1 MHLDLC
7 LQSHCSGQSSQECSD
22 HCYHKGTLELL
33 QILEN
38 IQELLLDRILE
49 DRQEQLQVRIL
60 GDSAGRLLLECIL
73 E

>member
-7 LQSHCSGQSSQECSD
+7 LQSQCSDQSSRECSD
-22 HCYHKGTLELL
+22 HYYHKDTLELL
-33 QILEN
+33 QMLAN
-38 IQELLLDRILE
+38 IQELILDRILE

-60 GDSAGRLLLECIL
+60 GDSAAVLLLECIL